1 MVEFYDEM
9 LKDIRGDKLKDLEI
23 PEGVDLDK
31 SVVEKLKNIGDE
43 GKQFLKS
50 ILGFEDTTADL
61 DERPKPRADQGED
74 EVIKALD
81 EMKKDINDIKTE
93 NSELKKEVKT
103 LQEENMGL
111 KKDVGETRQS
121 AAEKE
126 HKTLVKKAL
135 DLTKKLDEET
145 EIKNEKTLLET
156 LEKEL
161 GKEEVEED
169 PDRCIKIYNRGI
181 ELALKNIPDGSI
193 PHTTDVTIKKQADVD
208 KKEAEDIR
216 KEIEEMGTATE

>member
-1 MVEFYDEM
+1 M

-50 ILGFEDTTADL
+50 ILGFEDTNAANP
-61 DERPKPRADQGED
+61 DEKSNHETDHGGD
-74 EVIKALD
+74 EVTKALD

-93 NSELKKEVKT
+93 NNELKKEVKT
-103 LQEENMGL
+103 LQAENMEL
-111 KKDVGETRQS
+111 KKDVGETKQS

-126 HKTLVKKAL
+126 HKTLLKKAL

-156 LEKEL
+156 LEKEFS
-161 GKEEVEED
+161 KEEVEED
-169 PDRCIKIYNRGI
+169 PDMCIKIYNRSV
-181 ELALKNIPDGSI
+181 ELALKKIPDGPI
-193 PHTTDVTIKKQADVD
+193 PHTTDASVKKQADVD
-208 KKEAEDIR
+208 KKEADDIR